1 MLQEGSKGLI
11 SILKFYLCIVIL
23 EKMAKRKANSMKI
36 IFVLKQ
42 IGFLT
47 WLLLHV
53 HKHKN

>member
-53 HKHKN
+53 HEHKN